1 MPPWRP
7 AVSKRWVETEK
18 EEELKAE
25 ENDMR
30 SKIKRV
36 TGY

>member
-1 MPPWRP
+1 VGGNGEGRH
-7 AVSKRWVETEK
+7 RLR

-30 SKIKRV
+30 SKLKRV